1 MEQGWLSQ
9 WAGWGVVVEGL
20 RGLCKAEFRMHDANV
35 KAAAVQFKS
44 THTLMTS
51 GVWMLTRACK
61 SGARIKRGRQK
72 QRGGGEGIPW
82 P

>member
-1 MEQGWLSQ
+1 MEQGWLNQ

-20 RGLCKAEFRMHDANV
+20 RGLGKAKIRMHDANV

-44 THTLMTS
+44 TNSDTLMTS

-61 SGARIKRGRQK
+61 SGEQ
-72 QRGGGEGIPW
+72 
-82 P
+82 